1 MSWAL
6 RRQLFYILI
15 VLAFVA
21 LVLFGMFYKVIFK
34 APTCFDTKQN
44 GEEVGV
50 DCGGACSL
58 YCKEQ
63 VSSPVVLWSRAFPV
77 VGSNYNLLAYVE
89 NQNKRGAVAKAE
101 YEFKVYDTNNQLIGR
116 RTGTTFIPPNQRFP
130 IFESRFDVG
139 SAIPRYVTFS
149 FTNELIWQVKDPVLS
164 TLPLRVDRVVLGEDT
179 QAPSLT
185 ARISNESIYDLP
197 EFDIV
202 AILYDSMHNA
212 IAVSKTHKDGLKSN
226 TSAPLLF
233 TWPNPFSDTPVAP
246 LTVLPMI
253 NPFSV
258 SF

>member
-44 GEEVGV
+44 GGEVGV

-101 YEFKVYDTNNQLIGR
+101 YEFKVYDTNNQLIGS

-179 QAPSLT
+179 QAPNLT

-253 NPFSV
+253 NPFSI